1 VSKTVFNLGNFNQM
15 KTQLA
20 ILGMGIM
27 AVQAI
32 FLAPAIAQVEGKFYC
47 GQAYDPIGKM
57 NIPATLMSSPRR
69 SKPIVVILWKSEY
82 FGKEYS
88 PKQRCAKVSPKFQA
102 AYTTGKLEYLKV
114 GTEGKQSI
122 VCAVRTENEPCNKAG
137 MLFTLKSFGN
147 SSNELAA
154 LMGNIQGGEA
164 GPDIYQR
171 SSIPSNSNGIVNMQS
186 FLNSAK

>member
-1 VSKTVFNLGNFNQM
+1 M

-32 FLAPAIAQVEGKFYC
+32 FLAPATAQIEGKFYC
-47 GQAYDPIGKM
+47 GQAYDPIGKT

-69 SKPIVVILWKSEY
+69 AKPIVVILWKSEY
-82 FGKEYS
+82 FGKDHT
-88 PKQRCAKVSPKFQA
+88 PKQRCAEVSPKFQA
-102 AYTTGKLEYLKV
+102 AYATGKLEYLKV
-114 GTEGKQSI
+114 GTNGKQSI
-122 VCAVRTENEPCNKAG
+122 VCAVRTEDEPCNKTG

-154 LMGNIQGGEA
+154 LMGNIEGGEA
-164 GPDIYQR
+164 GPDIYQ
-171 SSIPSNSNGIVNMQS
+171 SSSTPSKNDGVVNMQS
-186 FLNSAK
+186 FFNSAK